1 MLRLFIATACFLLP
15 AWPAHAYVDLAP
27 TLSRIIRESQT
38 ITVAEVVAF
47 NPEKG
52 VVVLK
57 KVRDLK
63 GESTAQTYKHNLI
76 RTNDAAVDRQLLEW
90 VEPGRRCVIF
100 VTGKAAIVCVGEVWY
115 QAYAADEN
123 WWRISV
129 PRPELPLAYYGT
141 MSRLIEAIPLIL
153 AGKSAVITALP
164 HGANREGA
172 SFDLA
177 LNRSNLPG
185 LVKVQR
191 LRASTK
197 MPEMAMGVG
206 SNPAFVIGMG
216 RVGREEL
223 PALRAKLNSAD
234 ATVRAE
240 SAIDLGFL
248 GSIEAEIDLAKLL
261 DDDSPN
267 VRLAGASALLRIK
280 SKGAGKRSLDILAK
294 GLASEDVVI
303 RRHAAGAV
311 SLAGARAAPLAGKLG
326 AMLSD
331 PDALVRRSALQ
342 AIATLGPAAAEAV
355 DPVAALL
362 GNRATAI
369 DAADALGRMGP
380 KAQPALKAIAPL
392 LTADAHGERWAAVR
406 AMAQI
411 GGPDALPAVKFM
423 MRELPKASEI
433 DGYNM
438 LIYLSLLGPVA
449 KDAIPFVQKAPV
461 RNPILRLTTVWAIDS
476 STDLPI
482 VGPFGDAEFAQYI
495 LESYVRE
502 LGDHLKPAAQV
513 LAKKIMAGK
522 AGNVPPWGYKLLAKF
537 PEESLA
543 ILTPGLARDE
553 LVMRERATVA
563 IGYMGR
569 AAAAVRPQVAQ
580 ALKTSP
586 DEREQRLLRWCLRE
600 LE

>member
-1 MLRLFIATACFLLP
+1 
-15 AWPAHAYVDLAP
+15 
-27 TLSRIIRESQT
+27 
-38 ITVAEVVAF
+38 
-47 NPEKG
+47 
-52 VVVLK
+52 
-57 KVRDLK
+57 
-63 GESTAQTYKHNLI
+63 
-76 RTNDAAVDRQLLEW
+76 
-90 VEPGRRCVIF
+90 
-100 VTGKAAIVCVGEVWY
+100 
-115 QAYAADEN
+115 
-123 WWRISV
+123 
-129 PRPELPLAYYGT
+129 
-141 MSRLIEAIPLIL
+141 
-153 AGKSAVITALP
+153 VITALP

-223 PALRAKLNSAD
+223 PALRAKLKSTD

-240 SAIDLGFL
+240 SAVDLGFL
-248 GSIEAEIDLAKLL
+248 GAAEAEGDLAKLL

-267 VRLAGASALLRIK
+267 VRLAAASALLRIK
-280 SKGAGKRSLDILAK
+280 SKGTGTRSLDILDK
-294 GLASEDVVI
+294 ELASEDVVI

-311 SLAGARAAPLAGKLG
+311 SLAGSGAAPLAGKL
-326 AMLSD
+326 AALLKD
-331 PDALVRRSALQ
+331 PDSLVRRNALQ

-369 DAADALGRMGP
+369 DAADTLGRMGP
-380 KAQPALKAIAPL
+380 KARTALKALAPL
-392 LTADAHGERWAAVR
+392 LSADAHAERWAAVR

-449 KDAIPFVQKAPV
+449 KDAIPLIQKAPV
-461 RNPILRLTTVWAIDS
+461 RNPILRQTTVWAIDS
-476 STDLPI
+476 SADLPSA
-482 VGPFGDAEFAQYI
+482 GPFGDAEFAQYI
-495 LESYVRE
+495 LESYVQE

-537 PEESLA
+537 PEDSLA
-543 ILTPGLARDE
+543 ILTPGLAREE

-569 AAAAVRPQVAQ
+569 AAVTARPQVAQ
-580 ALKTSP
+580 AMKMSQ
-586 DEREQRLLRWCLRE
+586 DEQEQRLLGWCLRE
-600 LE
+600 LD